1 MLKGFSGIE
10 NITGYLAQADL
21 ETQKLALSWENT
33 SARSRRNY
41 SASLPRAI

>member
-1 MLKGFSGIE
+1 MKGLSGIE
-10 NITGYLAQADL
+10 NTTGYLAQAEM

-33 SARSRRNY
+33 SARSRKSY

>member
-1 MLKGFSGIE
+1 MKDFSGIE
-10 NITGYLAQADL
+10 NITGYLAQAEM

-33 SARSRRNY
+33 SASSKRSY